1 MFSFQPSLLPKKENQ
16 TEFNQRSTQIA
27 KEIQFVWFIIFIHN
41 KIPKQNQEV

>member
-16 TEFNQRSTQIA
+16 TEFNQRITQIA
-27 KEIQFVWFIIFIHN
+27 KEMLFVWFIIYMTE